1 MSKQKIE
8 LSNEQKNIA
17 KRFLLCNLFTC
28 SKDDGQT
35 AVATRLCP
43 FCYKVGYCCTQCM
56 NKDISRHVE
65 NDCQKNLNLST
76 HTSSTKKQLNDI
88 KSHTK
93 QQPSRNGILRVDAEN
108 VNDYLSGTESSETE
122 DEKELQVKPKKKL
135 LNRSNS
141 NKKSQ
146 LKNK

>member
-28 SKDDGQT
+28 SKDDGQA

-76 HTSSTKKQLNDI
+76 HASSTKKPLNDI
-88 KSHTK
+88 KSRTK
-93 QQPSRNGILRVDAEN
+93 QQPSQNGILRVDAGN

-122 DEKELQVKPKKKL
+122 DETEQQVKPKKKL

>member
-76 HTSSTKKQLNDI
+76 HASSTKKPLNDI
-88 KSHTK
+88 KSRTK
-93 QQPSRNGILRVDAEN
+93 QQPSQNGILRVDAGN

-122 DEKELQVKPKKKL
+122 DETEQQVKPKKKL